1 MTMKLFEFNLFI
13 TVTMSLP
20 LVSIAHQY
28 TSSIVKGQK
37 SSMNLISVE
46 SSSQSSSLF
55 LENSSSSSSSTIS
68 LSTQSISNPE
78 IEKKDQSLTIP
89 IFGGLFALSLSCVL
103 ILLIILIAML
113 VHQRRRGN

>member
-1 MTMKLFEFNLFI
+1 MTMKLYEFNLFI

-20 LVSIAHQY
+20 LVSITYQY

-55 LENSSSSSSSTIS
+55 LENSSSSTISSSS
-68 LSTQSISNPE
+68 QSISNPE

-113 VHQRRRGN
+113 IHQRRRGN

>member
-13 TVTMSLP
+13 TVTMSSP
-20 LVSIAHQY
+20 LVSTTYQY

-46 SSSQSSSLF
+46 SSFQLSSLF
-55 LENSSSSSSSTIS
+55 LENSSSSTIS

-113 VHQRRRGN
+113 IHQRRRGN